1 MNKNR
6 LVIPLITLV
15 LGCMGHNAETQAV
28 ELTEFL
34 YTTRIESDFT
44 PNALNCIPLKKEIVS
59 ETNNNFSGLRI
70 FDDLGRETPYVIY
83 GERKPPQVIKAFTFK
98 VISYQD
104 ADGLTEIVVERPKS
118 GTTFSSIQF
127 ITSNRD
133 FKKSVKII
141 GSSDRKTWNDIA
153 SETIFDFTSRVDLRK
168 TSIKTPEVDYP
179 YLKIYIKDDSS
190 AGERGTDIKLHY
202 NGLEFAVSGD
212 RKKLFRIDSII
223 GTNGVSAPSEEV
235 LDYTYC
241 DIRDIFTD
249 SEGNTVINLDRVNLP
264 VAELTIKVRNP
275 YYYRFVELLGSVSTE
290 EKSFRKLCS
299 GNIYKITGMKNP
311 EDTIRCIQSSM
322 KYLQLKIFN
331 GDNQQLQISKILVGW
346 VKQNLY
352 FVPES
357 GRSYSLYF
365 GSDKVEMPLYE
376 LKNLIAPEYEKLKQ
390 CKVIE
395 TESITSS
402 PYYKPQESVV
412 NNREKIEKSILT
424 SVVLILVGGL
434 GYWAYKLM
442 KRVPT
447 EMEEK

>member
-6 LVIPLITLV
+6 LVILLITLV

-34 YTTRIESDFT
+34 YTTQIESDFT
-44 PNALNCIPLKKEIVS
+44 PNVLNCIPLNKEIVS
-59 ETNNNFSGLRI
+59 ETNNNFSDLRI

-83 GERKPPQVIKAFTFK
+83 GERKPPREIKTFTFK
-98 VISYQD
+98 VISYND
-104 ADGLTEIVVERPKS
+104 ADGLTEIVVERPKNCTS
-118 GTTFSSIQF
+118 FSSIQF
-127 ITSNRD
+127 ITSNSN
-133 FKKSVKII
+133 FKKTVKII
-141 GSSDRKTWNDIA
+141 GSSDRKTWRDIA
-153 SETIFDFTSRVDLRK
+153 SDTIFDFTSRVDLRK
-168 TSIKTPEVDYP
+168 TTIKIPEANYP
-179 YLKIYIKDDSS
+179 YLKIYIKDNSS
-190 AGERGTDIKLHY
+190 AGENRTDIKLHY
-202 NGLEFAVSGD
+202 NGLEFAASGD

-223 GTNGVSAPSEEV
+223 GSNGVSAPSEEV

-241 DIRDIFTD
+241 NIRDIFTD
-249 SEGNTVINLDRVNLP
+249 SEGNTAINFDRVNLP
-264 VAELTIKVRNP
+264 VTEIALQVENP
-275 YYYRFVELLGSVSTE
+275 YYYRLVELLGSDSGK

-311 EDTIRCIQSSM
+311 KDTIRCIQSSM

-331 GDNQQLQISKILVGW
+331 GDNQQLQISKIKVGW

-390 CKVIE
+390 CKVIG

-412 NNREKIEKSILT
+412 NNRKKVEKSILT

-442 KRVPT
+442 KRIPT